1 MIRERVR
8 KRRDKRELE
17 RREIREGVKEKRD

>member
-17 RREIREGVKEKRD
+17 RREIREGVREKRD